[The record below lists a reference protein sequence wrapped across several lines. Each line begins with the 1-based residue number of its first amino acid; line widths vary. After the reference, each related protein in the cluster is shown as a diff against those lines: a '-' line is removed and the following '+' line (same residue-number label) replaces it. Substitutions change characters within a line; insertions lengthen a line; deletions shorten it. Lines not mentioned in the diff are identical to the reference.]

1 MDQLSYLE
9 QFKFWLVA
17 QFPQVA
23 QNPQLV
29 STAVQILKAGIWLAI
44 LAVVFIPLER
54 LFALHPKKIFRKAV
68 VTDVGY
74 YFLNSLVP
82 AFILSFP
89 LAALAW
95 GTRHYEPAGFLAAVA
110 GLPGWLR
117 LSAAAVVGEI
127 GYYWGHRWNHEIP
140 FLWRFHAVHH
150 SAEEVD
156 FLVSSKGHPVD
167 LVFTRLCEFIPMY
180 VLGLAGPTA
189 GGTAIPLTVVIV
201 GSLWGFFIHS
211 NVTWRFGP
219 LEWLIST
226 PAFHHWHHTNDGP
239 AYINKNYA
247 PVLPWVDK
255 MFGTLYLPK
264 DRQPTKYGIDQP
276 ISPILFGQLVEPF
289 LFWRKDLPVPASAAV
304 TDPDGETVPGLAASQ
319 EETEALLAVK
329 SDS

>member
-1 MDQLSYLE
+1 MDQLSWVE
-9 QFKFWLVA
+9 QFRFWLAA
-17 QFPQVA
+17 QDPEF
-23 QNPQLV
+23 
-29 STAVQILKAGIWLAI
+29 AVYLLQIFKAGEWLVL
-44 LAVVFIPLER
+44 LAVVFVPLER
-54 LFALHPKKIFRKAV
+54 LFALRPKKIFRKAV
-68 VTDVGY
+68 VTDLGY

-82 AFILSFP
+82 AFILGFP
-89 LAALAW
+89 LAGLAW
-95 GTRHYEPAGFLAAVA
+95 ATRHFEPAGFLATVS
-110 GLPGWLR
+110 GLPLWLR
-117 LSAAAVVGEI
+117 LTAAAVVGEI

-167 LVFTRLCEFIPMY
+167 LVFTRLCEMTPIY
-180 VLGLAGPTA
+180 ALGLAAPTA
-189 GGTAIPLTVVIV
+189 AGTAVPVVLIIV
-201 GSLWGFFIHS
+201 GSMWGFFIHA

-264 DRQPTKYGIDQP
+264 DKQPARYGIDQP
-276 ISPILFGQLVEPF
+276 ISPVLFGQLVEPF

-304 TDPDGETVPGLAASQ
+304 PDAGGETAAELAASPD
-319 EETEALLAVK
+319 EAEGLLAAK
-329 SDS
+329 TDS